1 MHVSFSFSHF
11 LFLFVFSRFS
21 AVVAVKG
28 LTAQGAV
35 ETQLSNQWSEKNEP
49 YIYFISSSASFQK
62 GVLEV
67 CSLKTDK
74 VVLGGEKPSWAK

>member
-1 MHVSFSFSHF
+1 MS
-11 LFLFVFSRFS
+11 VFSRLP

-35 ETQLSNQWSEKNEP
+35 ETQLLNQMSEKNEP

-67 CSLKTDK
+67 CNLQTDK
-74 VVLGGEKPSWAK
+74 VVYGGEMPSSAK